1 MKYNFYLK
9 GEIRMKEVRYF
20 CEECEMY
27 FDSIEELEEMIII
40 GGYHNVMCCPNCHGS
55 VEIAVNK

>member
-1 MKYNFYLK
+1 
-9 GEIRMKEVRYF
+9 MKEVRYF

-40 GGYHNVMCCPNCHGS
+40 GGYHNVMCCPNCRKTKKYRKR
-55 VEIAVNK
+55 IRM

>member
-1 MKYNFYLK
+1 
-9 GEIRMKEVRYF
+9 MKEVRYF
-20 CEECEMY
+20 CEECEMYFDSIEELY

-55 VEIAVNK
+55 VEIVVVNK

>member
-1 MKYNFYLK
+1 
-9 GEIRMKEVRYF
+9 MKEVRYF

-27 FDSIEELEEMIII
+27 FDSIEEMIII